1 MATARD
7 GLQLHIP
14 LMTAGNKKVRDQLLQ
29 YIEEGQ
35 VGFDA
40 TLQGPYGRRRGAD
53 MCIVYVGTFP
63 SHMKH

>member
-7 GLQLHIP
+7 DLQLHIP
-14 LMTAGNKKVRDQLLQ
+14 LRTAGNKKVRDQLLQ

-40 TLQGPYGRRRGAD
+40 TAQGPYGRRRGAD
-53 MCIVYVGTFP
+53 VCIVY
-63 SHMKH
+63 M